1 MKIVLMLMGTLLLC
15 NTALYSYPLRCLRE
29 VRKSPLRIPIGNL
42 KRPNLIVSQAKKV
55 HKLPDA
61 QDIKVIGS
69 VRSILKVVDTKTN
82 KIWYLKKDFDWHEYE
97 KYQLAEIFGVN
108 TVPHGKIAM
117 EDGKEALIIRDI
129 DSITNG
135 EILNSENPGLEAM
148 LVFIAFFGHADL
160 DFEHNYLTRI
170 IGDNKYYFPI
180 DMGEVNPDLRLQ
192 GVPVKSTFIFK
203 IFSELDPD
211 NILQCIKYYE
221 GFTVESFRKTLI
233 ACGFTPS
240 DVTSLSKEL
249 HKKTGIFREYFMT
262 MYERAFTHSNY
273 FVHPNGPYPDNEE
286 LFTGYII
293 QRNEGNLFWDDYFD
307 ELFHLDEKSLLFRK
321 LLDSQKSEIQE
332 YADSNNPYLQNSLNG
347 IKENMKAA
355 LEYLEKNKPAYKT
368 NFEIN
373 QRIEREISKGMI
385 YLEKLDRSIAN
396 LDDYDIKKSAIY
408 KKLNAMKNRLLP
420 PHKEALEVTS
430 RDLLLD
436 IIPSEDE
443 VDLVLSLGVRPGDK
457 AIEIGTA
464 GMPSIPL
471 LIYALGGVS
480 TGIELDRDLNKAAE
494 EWIEYY
500 MDEHDLSRF
509 GGSIKQVEGD
519 FLSYA
524 KNNIED
530 GEFRFVIC
538 SAVLTAPRTVARS
551 HIFSEILR
559 IVQDNGEIVLGHH
572 ANSDEEYDE
581 KEITNEVLESSEWK
595 GKVRL
600 EEISSGYFRYDSTI
614 YTRYKVFKIDKSK
627 NEKPQ
632 LGQSLSPEVQLPS
645 KKPTDL

>member
-1 MKIVLMLMGTLLLC
+1 MRKFRKVFSAMKIVLMLMGTLLLC

-355 LEYLEKNKPAYKT
+355 LEYLEKNNKRVLLVFDEFQAIT
-368 NFEIN
+368 NFPEKNVEAILRTIFQECKNIN
-373 QRIEREISKGMI
+373 FIFSCSNLSMMQ
-385 YLEKLDRSIAN
+385 SIF
-396 LDDYDIKKSAIY
+396 S
-408 KKLNAMKNRLLP
+408 
-420 PHKEALEVTS
+420 
-430 RDLLLD
+430 
-436 IIPSEDE
+436 
-443 VDLVLSLGVRPGDK
+443 DK
-457 AIEIGTA
+457 AK
-464 GMPSIPL
+464 PF
-471 LIYALGGVS
+471 YQS
-480 TGIELDRDLNKAAE
+480 TQ
-494 EWIEYY
+494 Y
-500 MDEHDLSRF
+500 MH
-509 GGSIKQVEGD
+509 
-519 FLSYA
+519 
-524 KNNIED
+524 
-530 GEFRFVIC
+530 
-538 SAVLTAPRTVARS
+538 
-551 HIFSEILR
+551 
-559 IVQDNGEIVLGHH
+559 
-572 ANSDEEYDE
+572 
-581 KEITNEVLESSEWK
+581 
-595 GKVRL
+595 L
-600 EEISSGYFRYDSTI
+600 EEIE
-614 YTRYKVFKIDKSK
+614 K
-627 NEKPQ
+627 NEYKNFIKNNFKK
-632 LGQSLSPEVQLPS
+632 GKQSIDDSQIDLILEFCRRHTYYVQMFCNRLYSKEFKGNKEILIKTLEEILKENEPVYFNYKNLLTDSQWKLVNAVANEGSVKEPLSGVFIKKYNLKSSSSVQRTLDS
-645 KKPTDL
+645 LLKKETLLFYKNVYIVYDVFFSLWLKFNATLN